1 VEADAVGHQANDR
14 GAGRHADVA
23 EADDPGQAR
32 AGAEGVGA
40 AARREYLGDDDRQ
53 AGPEAG
59 EARDRDGRDPGCQR
73 QPQASGRDY
82 AADPDDGDD
91 AKAVDEPVADP
102 TAEGHRDRERG
113 ETERGQAGARAQ
125 VVLEVDRGP
134 VAGRALP
141 HQAAHAEH
149 GERKDEAAHPLS
161 RVMRAFRDVGA

>member
-1 VEADAVGHQANDR
+1 MEADAVGHQANDR

-91 AKAVDEPVADP
+91 AKAVDEPVATP
-102 TAEGHRDRERG
+102 RPRVIVTENAEKPS
-113 ETERGQAGARAQ
+113 AAR
-125 VVLEVDRGP
+125 P
-134 VAGRALP
+134 ALAP
-141 HQAAHAEH
+141 
-149 GERKDEAAHPLS
+149 RLS
-161 RVMRAFRDVGA
+161 LR